1 MIRLLYVIS
10 GPQRFLSH
18 SCTLAEV
25 LGKGIHDG
33 SLFSRAD
40 LDLVF
45 GQVKKPNV
53 PRGNNI
59 PEASLCRGG
68 KENSSDRC
76 FGLHPVSDGITGLLG
91 DTQRLGPGERKLHGQ
106 LTLRAL
112 RCFYRATA
120 WNFVP
125 FTPLVPGGT

>member
-1 MIRLLYVIS
+1 MY
-10 GPQRFLSH
+10 LSLRH
-18 SCTLAEV
+18 H
-25 LGKGIHDG
+25 LGNTAMT
-33 SLFSRAD
+33 S
-40 LDLVF
+40 
-45 GQVKKPNV
+45 
-53 PRGNNI
+53 